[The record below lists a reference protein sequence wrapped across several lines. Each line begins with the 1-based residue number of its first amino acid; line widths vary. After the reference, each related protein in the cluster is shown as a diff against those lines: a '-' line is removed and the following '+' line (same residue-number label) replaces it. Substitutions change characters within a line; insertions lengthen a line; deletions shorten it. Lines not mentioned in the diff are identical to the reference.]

1 MEQQIQISMLGRFAI
16 LVDGADLVTQLSKSK
31 KGLSLLQ
38 YLILQEGMP
47 VPNQQLY
54 EVLWPS
60 EASSNPESALKTL
73 ISRLRS
79 VLAKYSSTL
88 SSCIVTERGSY
99 RFNTGLGIDVDLY
112 EFQRTNALL
121 MKKEDVEDEDLPLY
135 DRAISLYG
143 GDLLAEGNYQES

>member
-1 MEQQIQISMLGRFAI
+1 MEQQIQISMLGRFTI
-16 LVDGADLVTQLSKSK
+16 MVDGVDLVAQLSKSK

-79 VLAKYSSTL
+79 ILAKYSSTL
-88 SSCIVTERGSY
+88 SRIHQRFKPANTRTE
-99 RFNTGLGIDVDLY
+99 V
-112 EFQRTNALL
+112 
-121 MKKEDVEDEDLPLY
+121 K
-135 DRAISLYG
+135 
-143 GDLLAEGNYQES
+143 